1 MGYKVQITD
10 FARRELEEIVKY
22 ISDILGNPRAAASL
36 LEDFNKQMEYLKDS
50 PYMFSLCPLPGLQQK
65 GYHRFIFNNN
75 YVALYLIDNTPKK
88 KVVTIMHVFYAKRDY
103 QQLI

>member
-10 FARRELEEIVKY
+10 FAKRELEEIVKY
-22 ISDILGNPRAAASL
+22 ISDILGNPHAATML
-36 LEDFNKQMEYLKDS
+36 LEDFNVQKKYLEDS

-65 GYHRFIFNNN
+65 GYHRFIFKDN
-75 YVALYLIDNTPKK
+75 YVALYLIDDSPQKK
-88 KVVTIMHVFYAKRDY
+88 IVTIMHVFYAKRDY